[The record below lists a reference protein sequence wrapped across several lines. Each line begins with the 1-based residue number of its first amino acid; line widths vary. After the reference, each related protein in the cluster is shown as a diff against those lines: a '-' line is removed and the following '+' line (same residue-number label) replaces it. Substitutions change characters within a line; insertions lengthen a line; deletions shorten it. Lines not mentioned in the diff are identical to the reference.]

1 MQTCGGVKKNWVV
14 FKSWVL
20 FLYII
25 PFDNILFTHS
35 VADISSVMMSAT
47 EVVKTEFLTNPVVRK
62 GLLYPLSIIQL
73 SVA

>member
-25 PFDNILFTHS
+25 PFDILFTHS